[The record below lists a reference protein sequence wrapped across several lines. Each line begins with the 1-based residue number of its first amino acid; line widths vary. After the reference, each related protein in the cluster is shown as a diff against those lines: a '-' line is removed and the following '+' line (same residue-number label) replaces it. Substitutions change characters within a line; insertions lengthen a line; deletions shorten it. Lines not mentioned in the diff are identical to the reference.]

1 MQRNFTSITT
11 SILNETHYIS
21 WTPIPVYYR
30 FVLSYSFSA
39 QYIYSR
45 NPNQSSNTNLTFQ
58 SLFASV
64 DFADGL
70 LSKVFLPVLTAGSE
84 M

>member
-1 MQRNFTSITT
+1 MT
-11 SILNETHYIS
+11 SILNQVHFIS
-21 WTPIPVYYR
+21 GTPIPVYYR
-30 FVLSYSFSA
+30 FVLPYSFFI
-39 QYIYSR
+39 QYIYTKKPKKSL
-45 NPNQSSNTNLTFQ
+45 NTNLTFQ

-70 LSKVFLPVLTAGSE
+70 LSKVFWPVLTAGSE